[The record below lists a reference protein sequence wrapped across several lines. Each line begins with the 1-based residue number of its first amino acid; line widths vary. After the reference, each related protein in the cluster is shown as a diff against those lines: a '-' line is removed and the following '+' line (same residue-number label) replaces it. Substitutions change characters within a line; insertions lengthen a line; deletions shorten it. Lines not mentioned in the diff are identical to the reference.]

1 MSFRRRVAMSALLL
15 GVGACAL
22 SVSGTPR
29 GGVSWVPSARAEGP
43 LRNLIARLRGTDAA
57 GWHHQVERAHR
68 GDPGRRVFEICR
80 STGPGDRGGRLERH
94 PRQVIAKLTSAEY
107 DAQLRSAKA
116 NVQKAND
123 ALASAEAEIT
133 SRQSALEFAKSD
145 FERGQELMKTGFITK
160 QVFEQRKR
168 NFDSAI
174 AAVKNFTSQRDQA
187 LSQIANSEAEVDR
200 IQSII
205 DDLTLVSPRIGRV
218 QYQLARAGEVIAAG
232 APIVTILDL
241 TDVYMTVFLPAADA
255 GKLAVGD
262 EARIIL
268 DPVPDY
274 VIPAKISF
282 VAADAQFTP
291 KTVETTD
298 ERAKLMFRVKLK
310 VDAQV
315 LQQFYTRVKTGVR
328 GMGFVRTK
336 ADLEWPTELQVK
348 LPKPPDDKAT
358 DTGAGRRQPCAQ
370 TPTTKR
376 PKRRRPTQNDRRAVA
391 RVKNV
396 SHQYGATVSL
406 ADVTIDIPSRIM
418 VGVIGPDGVGKST
431 LLGLIAG
438 VKVIQG
444 GEVVVFDKN
453 IANKKTL
460 REIRG
465 RIAYMPQGLGRNL
478 YPTLSVFENIDFFG
492 RLFGLSA
499 TERRAKIDELLTA
512 TSLEKFEARPAGK
525 LSGGMKQKLSL
536 CCALINDPDL
546 LILDEP
552 TTGVDPLSRGQ
563 FWDLINTIRAR
574 RPQMSVI
581 VATAYMDEAERFDW
595 LMAMDD
601 GKIIATGTLK
611 ELLAKTGESNLDDAF
626 IAMMPEAKRA
636 LHKKVVV
643 RPRVASPDETPAI
656 EAEGLTRRFGDF
668 VAVDHVSFRIPR
680 GEIFGFLGSN
690 GCGKS
695 TTMKMLV
702 GFLPATSGT
711 CKLFGE
717 PMGSNDM
724 QARRNVG
731 YMTQA
736 FSLYGELTV
745 AQNLLLHAELY
756 HLPKEKISPRIEE
769 LLERYDL
776 KSVVNSRPDSLP
788 LGMKQRLQLAVAVL
802 HEPSILILDEPTSGV
817 DPIARDAFWRTLID
831 LSRDDGV
838 TIFVTT
844 HFMNEADR
852 CDRISLMHAG
862 KVLAVGAPQDLVK
875 ERGSASLEDCFVG
888 YLAEAAGIDMS
899 KKVEAPA
906 AAAAEAE
913 AGERRSASRLAGYG
927 LMRGARR
934 SSCCAIRSGWL
945 SRSSVRSFSCSPSAI
960 GISFDIENLATAS
973 FDQDDT
979 PESRELLQGFDGSR
993 YFSVQP
999 PITSADEAERRL
1011 RSGNTQ
1017 IVVEVPP
1024 GFGRDLLNDRTP
1036 EVDAT
1041 VDGAMTF
1048 RGETAKNYVTGVVRK
1063 QGEELLRQPAS
1074 RGERE
1079 RLDGR
1084 RYPDPL
1090 SLQPGLSQRER
1101 DGAQHFHAAALPH
1114 SGDHVGDRGRA
1125 REGDG
1130 LDRQLPLDA
1139 DHPVRVPDRQATAL
1153 YRRRDDRLLRPVAD
1167 RDFHL
1172 PRAAEGAVPGPS
1184 AGNDRLCHRD
1194 RGFGVLISSFT
1205 RTQVAAVFATAI
1217 LSIVPAVNF
1226 SGMLAP
1232 VSSLSGGARIIGLS
1246 FPSSWYQ
1253 QVSVGVF
1260 AKALGIVDLWRD
1272 IAAIALIAL
1281 VFLALSLALL
1291 RKQEA

>member
-1 MSFRRRVAMSALLL
+1 M
-15 GVGACAL
+15 
-22 SVSGTPR
+22 
-29 GGVSWVPSARAEGP
+29 
-43 LRNLIARLRGTDAA
+43 
-57 GWHHQVERAHR
+57 
-68 GDPGRRVFEICR
+68 
-80 STGPGDRGGRLERH
+80 TGE
-94 PRQVIAKLTSAEY
+94 
-107 DAQLRSAKA
+107 
-116 NVQKAND
+116 
-123 ALASAEAEIT
+123 
-133 SRQSALEFAKSD
+133 
-145 FERGQELMKTGFITK
+145 
-160 QVFEQRKR
+160 
-168 NFDSAI
+168 
-174 AAVKNFTSQRDQA
+174 
-187 LSQIANSEAEVDR
+187 
-200 IQSII
+200 
-205 DDLTLVSPRIGRV
+205 
-218 QYQLARAGEVIAAG
+218 
-232 APIVTILDL
+232 PI
-241 TDVYMTVFLPAADA
+241 
-255 GKLAVGD
+255 
-262 EARIIL
+262 
-268 DPVPDY
+268 
-274 VIPAKISF
+274 
-282 VAADAQFTP
+282 
-291 KTVETTD
+291 
-298 ERAKLMFRVKLK
+298 
-310 VDAQV
+310 
-315 LQQFYTRVKTGVR
+315 
-328 GMGFVRTK
+328 
-336 ADLEWPTELQVK
+336 
-348 LPKPPDDKAT
+348 
-358 DTGAGRRQPCAQ
+358 
-370 TPTTKR
+370 
-376 PKRRRPTQNDRRAVA
+376 A
-391 RVKNV
+391 RVKAV
-396 SHQYGATVSL
+396 SHRYGATVAL
-406 ADVTIDIPSRIM
+406 DDVSIDIPSRIM

-438 VKVIQG
+438 VRKIQT
-444 GEVVVFDKN
+444 GEVVVFDKDVSN
-453 IANKKTL
+453 TSNLKA
-460 REIRG
+460 IRG

-492 RLFGLSA
+492 RLFGQRA
-499 TERRAKIDELLTA
+499 EERRARITELLTA
-512 TSLEKFEARPAGK
+512 TAMEKFEARPAGK

-563 FWDLINTIRAR
+563 FWDLINSIRAR
-574 RPQMSVI
+574 RPQMSVV

-611 ELLAKTGESNLDDAF
+611 ELLTKTGEPNLDEAF

-636 LHKKVVV
+636 LHQKVVV

-745 AQNLLLHAELY
+745 AQNLDLHAQLY
-756 HLPKEKISPRIEE
+756 HLPKDKVAGRIED

-776 KSVVNSRPDSLP
+776 KAFVNARPDSLP
-788 LGMKQRLQLAVAVL
+788 LGIKQRLQLAVAVL

-862 KVLAVGAPQDLVK
+862 KVLAVGAPQELVK

-899 KKVEAPA
+899 KKAEPAAPEAQAGDAAPA
-906 AAAAEAE
+906 TPKAFSPGRLWAYA
-913 AGERRSASRLAGYG
+913 RRETVELLRDPIRLAFALLGPIILMFAFGY
-927 LMRGARR
+927 
-934 SSCCAIRSGWL
+934 
-945 SRSSVRSFSCSPSAI
+945 

-979 PESRELLQGFDGSR
+979 PQSRELLQGFDGSR

-999 PITSADEAERRL
+999 PITSAGEAEKRL

-1024 GFGRDLLNDRTP
+1024 GFGRDLLNNRTP

-1048 RGETAKNYVTGVVRK
+1048 RGETSKNYVTGVIRK
-1063 QGEELLRQPAS
+1063 QGEELRRGQRRAGSANAWTDEDIQTRFRYNQAFLSVNAMVPSIFMLLLCLIPAIMS
-1074 RGERE
+1074 AIAVVRE
-1079 RLDGR
+1079 KETGSIANFRSTPITRFEYLIGKELP
-1084 RYPDPL
+1084 YIAVSMIAFFALLLISIFIFHVPPKGPL
-1090 SLQPGLSQRER
+1090 LVLLLGT
-1101 DGAQHFHAAALPH
+1101 F
-1114 SGDHVGDRGRA
+1114 VY
-1125 REGDG
+1125 
-1130 LDRQLPLDA
+1130 
-1139 DHPVRVPDRQATAL
+1139 VIAT
-1153 YRRRDDRLLRPVAD
+1153 V
-1167 RDFHL
+1167 
-1172 PRAAEGAVPGPS
+1172 
-1184 AGNDRLCHRD
+1184 
-1194 RGFGVLISSFT
+1194 GFGVLISSFT

-1232 VSSLSGGARIIGLS
+1232 VSSLSGGARVIGLS

-1260 AKALGIVDLWRD
+1260 AKALGIASLWKD